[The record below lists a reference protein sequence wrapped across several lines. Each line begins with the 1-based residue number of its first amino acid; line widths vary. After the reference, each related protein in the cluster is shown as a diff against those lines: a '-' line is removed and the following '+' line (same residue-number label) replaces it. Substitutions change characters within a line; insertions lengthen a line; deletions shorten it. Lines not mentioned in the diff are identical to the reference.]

1 MLYWLGSYLSNYWGP
16 FRLLSSHL
24 TLLAVGAMFAALA
37 VWFLLPR
44 LWDKLP
50 HDHGKQQAADGGT
63 ESKGKPTGAGGLITL
78 ILLPII
84 TLFAPMGRWEACTLA
99 SLYGIMI
106 TGFLDDE
113 SKTPWGEIRKGMLDL
128 LFAALATVFIYLE
141 QGSTIWIPGTKAVF
155 TISPWLYIAGG
166 TILLWM
172 AINATNCS
180 DGVDSLAGSL
190 TLMELFFF
198 AGILYGVVGYAP
210 IAKYLLVPLNPNG
223 ARWAILLMICAGGMT
238 GYLWHNAYPSAVL
251 MGDAGSR
258 FYGLLVGVAC
268 LVTGNPLLLF
278 IVAPVVLANGGT
290 GIVKLVVLRFF
301 RVLGFQVTP
310 PSRLPEEERKKVP
323 GFIKL
328 LHKVRF
334 PLHDHFKLLGWSKP
348 QILVRFVLIQSFL
361 MPLLFIISVKI
372 R

>member
-1 MLYWLGSYLSNYWGP
+1 MLYWLGTLLSGYWGP

-24 TLLAVGAMFAALA
+24 MLLAVGTMLAALS
-37 VWFLLPR
+37 VWFFLPR
-44 LWDKLP
+44 LWRRLP
-50 HDHGKQQAADGGT
+50 TDHGKTIAADGGK
-63 ESKGKPTGAGGLITL
+63 ESKGKPTGGGIFIAL
-78 ILLPII
+78 ILLPVIA
-84 TLFAPMGRWEACTLA
+84 LFAPMGRWEACTIA
-99 SLYGIMI
+99 CLYAIML
-106 TGFLDDE
+106 TGFLDDA
-113 SKTPWGEIRKGMLDL
+113 SKIPWGEIKKGVLDL
-128 LFAALATVFIYLE
+128 VLAALATTFIYLE
-141 QGSTIWIPGTKAVF
+141 QGGLVWIPGTKAVF
-155 TISPWLYIAGG
+155 TLPFWLYLACG
-166 TILLWM
+166 TLIVWF

-180 DGVDSLAGSL
+180 DGVDALAGSL

-198 AGILYGVVGYAP
+198 AVILYGVVGYAP
-210 IAKYLLVPLNPNG
+210 VAKYLLVPMNPNG
-223 ARWAILLMICAGGMT
+223 ARWAILLMICAGGMA

-258 FYGLLVGVAC
+258 FYGLLVGVAV
-268 LVTGNPLLLF
+268 LVTRNPLLLF

-310 PSRLPEEERKKVP
+310 PARLSEEERRKMP

-334 PLHDHFKLLGWSKP
+334 PLHDHFKGLGWSKP

-361 MPLLFIISVKI
+361 SPLLFIISVKI